1 MKIKLLFFILLTINM
16 PAWAQELFCK
26 ANVIADQIQGVDGK
40 VFKTLEQGVADFMN
54 KRKWGN
60 DAFDTKEKIECVV
73 NIIISKSI
81 EGTEGGF
88 IGRISLQA
96 NRPIYN
102 TNYNSPLINFTDKD
116 FAFKYI
122 QFQNLEFSDTRIAGN
137 DPLESNLT
145 AVLAYYA
152 YMILGLDYDS
162 FSPKGG
168 TEFFNKALNITNNAP
183 EHKAIVGWK
192 GAESQRNRFWLIDQ
206 VLNARFIGFRDV
218 FYKYHRLGL
227 DVLST
232 NPEEA
237 RLTINGLFPV
247 LQQINS
253 DNPSTMLMQVFF
265 TTKSDEIQGFMA
277 NASMAD
283 KQKLIP
289 IISSLDIANAGKY
302 AEMMKP

>member
-1 MKIKLLFFILLTINM
+1 MKIKLLIFLFLMCHAT
-16 PAWAQELFCK
+16 AWSQELFCK

-40 VFKTLEQGVADFMN
+40 VFKTLEQGVSDFMN

-60 DAFDTKEKIECVV
+60 DAFDTKEKIECVI
-73 NIIISKSI
+73 NIVISKSI

-88 IGRISLQA
+88 IGRISIQA
-96 NRPIYN
+96 SRPVYN

-122 QFQNLEFSDTRIAGN
+122 QFQNLEFSDTRIAVN

-152 YMILGLDYDS
+152 YMIIGLDYDS
-162 FSPKGG
+162 FSSKGG
-168 TEFFNKALNITNNAP
+168 TEFFNKALNIANNAP
-183 EHKAIVGWK
+183 EHKTIVGWK
-192 GAESQRNRFWLIDQ
+192 GSESQRNRFWLIDQ
-206 VLNARFIGFRDV
+206 ILNARFIGFRDV

-237 RLTINGLFPV
+237 RLLINGLFPV

-265 TTKSDEIQGFMA
+265 NAKSDEIQGFIS

-289 IISSLDIANAGKY
+289 ILSSLDIANAGKY
-302 AEMMKP
+302 AELMKP

>member
-1 MKIKLLFFILLTINM
+1 MKIKLLIFLLLGCHAT
-16 PAWAQELFCK
+16 AQSQELFCK

-60 DAFDTKEKIECVV
+60 DAFDTKEKIECVI
-73 NIIISKSI
+73 NIVISKSI

-88 IGRISLQA
+88 IGRISVQA
-96 NRPIYN
+96 NRPVYN

-116 FAFKYI
+116 LAFKYI

-168 TEFFNKALNITNNAP
+168 TEFFNKALNIANNAP
-183 EHKAIVGWK
+183 EHKTIVGWK
-192 GAESQRNRFWLIDQ
+192 GSESQRNRFWFIDQ
-206 VLNARFIGFRDV
+206 ILNARFIGFRDV

-237 RLTINGLFPV
+237 RLSINGLFPV
-247 LQQINS
+247 LQQINA

-265 TTKSDEIQGFMA
+265 NTKSDEIQGFMS

-289 IISSLDIANAGKY
+289 ILSSLDIANAGKY
-302 AEMMKP
+302 AELMKP